1 MMALQELAQVF
12 QDWHLVQFVHPE
24 WFYLFGSVLGLW
36 LVHYLRPSGSD
47 WEQTASAQSLL
58 FRHPLIDQLGF
69 NASVPSS
76 SKGIRWL
83 LNLLRLMLLAGIV
96 TALAMPVKKVPLP
109 PEPQTKTVRDIVFVV
124 ETSVS
129 MVLEDYQ
136 IDGKPQSRVKVIQ
149 DVLDQFISGLAGNR
163 FGFILYADDAYTLMP
178 LTSDA
183 TTARLMLKRLKPY
196 LAGRTDEATGEALGL
211 ALQQAEKSVDST
223 ENRIVVL
230 ISDGSTRN
238 SRLPIAEAIN
248 YAQGLNIPIYTIG
261 VGGSSKEADQR
272 KFRGLLYEALESDSL
287 KQIAEQTNGRYY
299 QIGSGQDLQKVLQ
312 TIDQTEGVAI
322 EVPKKKFQ
330 QVALY
335 PYVIALSVMLF
346 VFYFALVQLLGN
358 RLQREAV

>member
-1 MMALQELAQVF
+1 MMALQELVEVF
-12 QDWHLVQFVHPE
+12 QDWHQIQFVHLE
-24 WFYLFGSVLGLW
+24 WFYVFVAILVLWFL
-36 LVHYLRPSGSD
+36 HFLRPGVTD
-47 WEQTASAQSLL
+47 WEQTANGQSLL

-69 NASVPSS
+69 HATASTA
-76 SKGIRWL
+76 SKGIRWV
-83 LNLLRLMLLAGIV
+83 LNLLRLFLLLGIV
-96 TALAMPVKKVPLP
+96 TALAEPVKKVPLP

-136 IDGKPQSRVKVIQ
+136 IEGKPQSRVKVIQ
-149 DVLDQFISGLAGNR
+149 NVLDQFISGLAGNR

-238 SRLPIAEAIN
+238 SRLPISEAIN

-312 TIDQTEGVAI
+312 AIDQTEGVAI
-322 EVPKKKFQ
+322 DVPKKKFQ
-330 QVALY
+330 LVALY

-346 VFYFALVQLLGN
+346 VLYFALVQLLGN
-358 RLQREAV
+358 RLHREAT

>member
-1 MMALQELAQVF
+1 MMAFQELIQVF
-12 QDWHLVQFVHPE
+12 QNWHQVQFVHPQ
-24 WFYLFGSVLGLW
+24 WFYLLGLIPLLW
-36 LVHYLRPSGSD
+36 LVHWVRAGSSD
-47 WEQTASAQSLL
+47 WEQTANAKSLL
-58 FRHPLIDQLGF
+58 FRHPLIDQLDF
-69 NASVPSS
+69 NTSVPSS
-76 SKGIRWL
+76 SKGLRWL
-83 LNLLRLMLLAGIV
+83 LNLLRLMLLLGIV
-96 TALAMPVKKVPLP
+96 TALATPIKKIPLP

-136 IDGKPQSRVKVIQ
+136 IDGEPQSRIKVIQ
-149 DVLDQFISGLAGNR
+149 TVLDQFISGLAGNR

-211 ALQQAEKSVDST
+211 ALQQAEKSTDST

-230 ISDGSTRN
+230 ISDGSTRD

-261 VGGSSKEADQR
+261 VGANSKEADQR
-272 KFRGLLYEALESDSL
+272 EFRGLLYEALESNSL
-287 KQIAEQTNGRYY
+287 KQIADQTNGRYY

-312 TIDQTEGVAI
+312 SIDQTEGVAM
-322 EVPKKKFQ
+322 EVPRKKFQ

-335 PYVIALSVMLF
+335 PYFVALSVMLF
-346 VFYFALVQLLGN
+346 VLYFALVQLLSS
-358 RLQREAV
+358 RLRPEAA

>member
-1 MMALQELAQVF
+1 MMAFQEVVQTF
-12 QDWHLVQFVHPE
+12 QDWHQVQFLHAE
-24 WFYLFGSVLGLW
+24 WFYVLVLVVALW
-36 LVHYLRPSGSD
+36 FIHFFRPSASD
-47 WEQTASAQSLL
+47 WEQTANTQSLL

-69 NASVPSS
+69 NASAPNS
-76 SKGIRWL
+76 SKGIRWV
-83 LNLLRLMLLAGIV
+83 LNVLRLLLLLGVV
-96 TALAMPVKKVPLP
+96 TALATPVKKVPLP

-136 IDGKPQSRVKVIQ
+136 IDGVAQSRVKVIQ
-149 DVLDQFISGLAGNR
+149 NVLDQFISGLAGNR

-211 ALQQAEKSVDST
+211 ALQQAERSTDST

-261 VGGSSKEADQR
+261 VGASSKEADQR
-272 KFRGLLYEALESDSL
+272 EFRGLLYEALESNSL
-287 KQIAEQTNGRYY
+287 KQIAEQTQGRYY

-322 EVPKKKFQ
+322 DVPRKKFQ

-335 PYVIALSVMLF
+335 PYVVALSLMLF
-346 VFYFALVQLLGN
+346 VLYFALVQLLGS
-358 RLQREAV
+358 RLQQEVA